1 MEFVE
6 FSVKRYR
13 SLLDVKIKI
22 GDKEPTIICG
32 ENNIGKTNLL
42 RAMDLFFNHIKEENK
57 FDAKRDIPHHIYF
70 GSQGGGTKTEL
81 IGRFKKGE
89 NEVSLKV
96 TFDRDNKVTY
106 HQGKGEI
113 EEVEANKIL
122 SEFKFLFIESHN
134 VNLPELISIA
144 LENDGLTTLDKK
156 RSKQSEALEALEKF
170 IKLSQNAILDIEKE
184 INKCFEGLTD
194 FEGILRDRKIK
205 INFVEFDKLRDVV
218 KTMTSIT
225 LHDGNNHGIASK
237 GSGAQR
243 AVFLSLM
250 QFISKNY
257 KENIIWGI
265 DEPEAFL
272 HPKFQKKIFDVFLKI
287 SSNSQPIILTTH
299 SQYFVKINNLD
310 HTYLFEGRA
319 EERKY
324 DRKPN
329 QIFWEISCNKI
340 NSNSDQEKSSL
351 IKKHLGIDRNDGWAL
366 MPTNIIVEGEEDQ
379 KYLELFF
386 RNSDLEIPNI
396 INAGG
401 ATKIGGYLQ
410 FYKDLAKDL
419 GYKPKFICLFDNDE
433 EGRKQFNIIKNSEKS
448 SWAILKFDFI
458 PRFDGKIYDGTVKS
472 YADWEIEDFVPYN
485 MVFGAINK
493 ILKKEGYKTISKT
506 QISGRE
512 KSANINKQIL
522 KYAEECSAQNNPDKK
537 PFAIDNMGRKLL
549 ICREICKDNKSFIL
563 EGTHLDFIKKL
574 SKMLNDKND

>member
-1 MEFVE
+1 MKMEFVE

-89 NEVSLKV
+89 NERSLKV

-106 HQGKGEI
+106 HEGKSEI
-113 EEVEANKIL
+113 EEDEANKLL
-122 SEFKFLFIESHN
+122 SEFKFLFVESHN

-170 IKLSQNAILDIEKE
+170 IKLSQTAILDIEKE
-184 INKCFEGLTD
+184 INKCFESLTD
-194 FEGILRDRKIK
+194 FEGVLRDRKIK

-272 HPKFQKKIFDVFLKI
+272 HPKFQKKIFDAFLKI
-287 SSNSQPIILTTH
+287 SSNNQPIILTTH
-299 SQYFVKINNLD
+299 SQYFVRINNLD
-310 HTYLFEGRA
+310 HTYLFEGKT

-386 RNSDLEIPNI
+386 TNSDLEIPNI

-419 GYKPKFICLFDNDE
+419 AYKPKFICLFDNDD
-433 EGRKQFNIIKNSEKS
+433 EGRKQFNIIKSSERKS

-458 PRFDGKIYDGTVKS
+458 PRFDGKTYDGSAKPD
-472 YADWEIEDFVPYN
+472 ADWEIEDFVPYD

-493 ILKKEGYKTISKT
+493 ILKKEGYRGINKT
-506 QISGRE
+506 QIRGRN
-512 KSANINKQIL
+512 KPANINKQIL
-522 KYAEECSAQNNPDKK
+522 RYAEECSSHNNHDKE
-537 PFAIDNMGRKLL
+537 PFAIEGRKRL
-549 ICREICKDNKSFIL
+549 ICHEICKNNKSFIL
-563 EGTHLDFIKKL
+563 EGHQLEFIKKL
-574 SKMLNDKND
+574 SKILSDKD